1 LIVEVDGEIHYLPE
15 EAECDGGRPHDL
27 QERGF
32 LVVRYSNEAVLN
44 QLPKVTSGHR
54 ATFEVA
60 SGGEDTR

>member
-44 QLPKVTSGHR
+44 QLPKVLADIERHLK
-54 ATFEVA
+54 FLL
-60 SGGEDTR
+60 GGEVSR